1 MSTTH
6 GLSNHPLYRT
16 HRSMMTRCYNPNSKS
31 YKGYGDRGITVCAE
45 WHDVA
50 VLITW
55 IGENLGPRPEGM
67 SLDRWPDKDGPYA
80 LGNVRWTD
88 PKKQQRNTRSNRQL
102 TLDGVTKCMAEW
114 VEDLGIPRDTIRDR
128 LKRGWPA
135 ERALTMPSQGRAAR
149 LLTLNGITKSL
160 AEWSRDLGLPRTTI
174 HERLS
179 RGWPVEEALTT
190 PAGGRRKIPNSAYD
204 VLARVG
210 RRLTG
215 AGEDPDPR
223 KHAEI
228 ELDLLKIWTPTDLK
242 VAVAIASGRL
252 TRRSGT
258 TRKTGGLVCAV
269 CGTEEPDELPGILT
283 PILGDQEDASA

>member
-88 PKKQQRNTRSNRQL
+88 PKSS
-102 TLDGVTKCMAEW
+102 
-114 VEDLGIPRDTIRDR
+114 
-128 LKRGWPA
+128 
-135 ERALTMPSQGRAAR
+135 RATCAA
-149 LLTLNGITKSL
+149 
-160 AEWSRDLGLPRTTI
+160 
-174 HERLS
+174 
-179 RGWPVEEALTT
+179 
-190 PAGGRRKIPNSAYD
+190 
-204 VLARVG
+204 
-210 RRLTG
+210 TG
-215 AGEDPDPR
+215 
-223 KHAEI
+223 
-228 ELDLLKIWTPTDLK
+228 
-242 VAVAIASGRL
+242 S
-252 TRRSGT
+252 
-258 TRKTGGLVCAV
+258 
-269 CGTEEPDELPGILT
+269 
-283 PILGDQEDASA
+283 